1 MPAKPHKGTRMK
13 PNSIALLTLGV
24 SLLALSANGQD
35 RLTRE
40 EYIQKYKSLAV
51 EEMEVYGIPASITMA
66 QALLESDNGN
76 GRLAREGNNH
86 FGIKCKST
94 WTGATISHD
103 DDAKGECFRKYPSVE
118 ASFNDHSEFL
128 DKSARYQDLFKLD
141 PMDYKGWAYG
151 LKQAGYATNPAYAEL
166 LIKIIEDNQLYHLDR
181 GEEIAPPIMGTP
193 VTEEPQQLV
202 AETEQKPKEVVDVDN
217 YSVAVTGQGGQHTVY
232 HNNGSEFTTAR
243 PGDTYATIA
252 SEFGLTVKKLL
263 KYNDETTV
271 PALRPGEM
279 VYLRPKG
286 KRSENGK
293 LIHVAKEGETLH
305 SISQTYGIRLK
316 NLCNMNRRTP
326 DSEVKAGQQ
335 IRLM

>member
-66 QALLESDNGN
+66 QALLESGN

-193 VTEEPQQLV
+193 ATEEPQQLV

-243 PGDTYATIA
+243 PGGQRGRNAAQHFANVRHPPEEPLQHEPAHARQRSKSGPADPVDVTLFSPRHHWQRRYNT
-252 SEFGLTVKKLL
+252 LTTQ
-263 KYNDETTV
+263 NT
-271 PALRPGEM
+271 GI
-279 VYLRPKG
+279 
-286 KRSENGK
+286 N
-293 LIHVAKEGETLH
+293 LIT
-305 SISQTYGIRLK
+305 
-316 NLCNMNRRTP
+316 NL
-326 DSEVKAGQQ
+326 
-335 IRLM
+335 

>member
-1 MPAKPHKGTRMK
+1 
-13 PNSIALLTLGV
+13 
-24 SLLALSANGQD
+24 
-35 RLTRE
+35 
-40 EYIQKYKSLAV
+40 
-51 EEMEVYGIPASITMA
+51 
-66 QALLESDNGN
+66 
-76 GRLAREGNNH
+76 
-86 FGIKCKST
+86 
-94 WTGATISHD
+94 
-103 DDAKGECFRKYPSVE
+103 
-118 ASFNDHSEFL
+118 
-128 DKSARYQDLFKLD
+128 
-141 PMDYKGWAYG
+141 
-151 LKQAGYATNPAYAEL
+151 
-166 LIKIIEDNQLYHLDR
+166 
-181 GEEIAPPIMGTP
+181 MGTP
-193 VTEEPQQLV
+193 ATEEPQQLV
-202 AETEQKPKEVVDVDN
+202 VETEQKPKEVVDVDN

>member
-1 MPAKPHKGTRMK
+1 MNFSKKAISLAGILLIVVQSLPAQVR
-13 PNSIALLTLGV
+13 
-24 SLLALSANGQD
+24 Q
-35 RLTRE
+35 TRE
-40 EYIQKYKSLAV
+40 EYIDRYKSIAV
-51 EEMEVYGIPASITMA
+51 AHMERYGIPASITMA

-118 ASFNDHSEFL
+118 ESYRDHSEFL

-141 PMDYKGWAYG
+141 PTDYKGWAHG
-151 LKQAGYATNPAYAEL
+151 LQKAGYATNPQYAQQ
-166 LIKIIEDNQLYHLDR
+166 LIKIIEDYQLFLLDEGQDVR
-181 GEEIAPPIMGTP
+181 IAENAAP
-193 VTEEPQQLV
+193 VEEPV
-202 AETEQKPKEVVDVDN
+202 AEPIPSASPADMVDVDN
-217 YSVAVTGQGGQHTVY
+217 YSVSIQGRNGGHTVY
-232 HNNGSEFTTAR
+232 RNNGSLFIVVR
-243 PGDTYATIA
+243 DGDKLESVA
-252 SEFGLTVKKLL
+252 SEFRVSPKKLI
-263 KYNDETTV
+263 KYNDLDIHSNVKT
-271 PALRPGEM
+271 GDM
-279 VYLRPKG
+279 IYIRPKA
-286 KRSENGK
+286 KRSSNGK
-293 LIHVAKEGETLH
+293 MIHVARDGETLH

>member
-1 MPAKPHKGTRMK
+1 M
-13 PNSIALLTLGV
+13 
-24 SLLALSANGQD
+24 
-35 RLTRE
+35 
-40 EYIQKYKSLAV
+40 
-51 EEMEVYGIPASITMA
+51 
-66 QALLESDNGN
+66 
-76 GRLAREGNNH
+76 AREGNNH

-151 LKQAGYATNPAYAEL
+151 LKQAGYATNPAYGEL
-166 LIKIIEDNQLYHLDR
+166 VIKIIEDNQLYHLDR

-193 VTEEPQQLV
+193 ATEEPQQLV

>member
-1 MPAKPHKGTRMK
+1 MRKA
-13 PNSIALLTLGV
+13 NV
-24 SLLALSANGQD
+24 SAN
-35 RLTRE
+35 TRPSRPRSTT
-40 EYIQKYKSLAV
+40 IRNSSTNRPV
-51 EEMEVYGIPASITMA
+51 TRTCSNWTRWIT
-66 QALLESDNGN
+66 
-76 GRLAREGNNH
+76 
-86 FGIKCKST
+86 K
-94 WTGATISHD
+94 
-103 DDAKGECFRKYPSVE
+103 
-118 ASFNDHSEFL
+118 
-128 DKSARYQDLFKLD
+128 
-141 PMDYKGWAYG
+141 AYG

-202 AETEQKPKEVVDVDN
+202 ADTEQKPKEVVDVDN

>member
-1 MPAKPHKGTRMK
+1 M
-13 PNSIALLTLGV
+13 
-24 SLLALSANGQD
+24 
-35 RLTRE
+35 
-40 EYIQKYKSLAV
+40 
-51 EEMEVYGIPASITMA
+51 
-66 QALLESDNGN
+66 
-76 GRLAREGNNH
+76 
-86 FGIKCKST
+86 
-94 WTGATISHD
+94 
-103 DDAKGECFRKYPSVE
+103 
-118 ASFNDHSEFL
+118 
-128 DKSARYQDLFKLD
+128 
-141 PMDYKGWAYG
+141 
-151 LKQAGYATNPAYAEL
+151 
-166 LIKIIEDNQLYHLDR
+166 
-181 GEEIAPPIMGTP
+181 
-193 VTEEPQQLV
+193 
-202 AETEQKPKEVVDVDN
+202 
-217 YSVAVTGQGGQHTVY
+217 TGQGGQHTVY